1 MWDFLDTLN
10 FNVLLKYEYD
20 IATNRSNK
28 PRKTLYQTHAN
39 EAEKEEYDISECNN
53 AYYIIWFVYYYV
65 LNLKTYS
72 EAACIDHLA
81 VFKSY
86 GLLRYVDHLSNE
98 RAKLYV
104 GYGDN
109 KYYFTSIKDIDTII
123 EILYNRY
130 SYKEQLE
137 CVARRLRER
146 EQQYN
151 LNPKRGPD
159 GYYIKTKKE
168 TINKMIRMYEKWEK
182 AS

>member
-1 MWDFLDTLN
+1 MWDFLDILN

-20 IATNRSNK
+20 IATNRSKK
-28 PRKTLYQTHAN
+28 PRKTLYQTYTN
-39 EAEKEEYDISECNN
+39 DIEKEDYAVTECNN
-53 AYYIIWFVYYYV
+53 AYYLIWFVYYYV
-65 LNLKTYS
+65 LRLKTYS
-72 EAACIDHLA
+72 DTLDIDHQA
-81 VFKSY
+81 IFKKY

-104 GYGDN
+104 GYGEY

-130 SYKEQLE
+130 NYKEQLE
-137 CVARRLRER
+137 CVARQLKERER
-146 EQQYN
+146 QFN
-151 LNPKRGPD
+151 LSSKRGPD

-168 TINKMIRMYEKWEK
+168 AINKMIRMYNKWEK